1 MASGKLSPRQ
11 KMINM
16 MYLVLT
22 ALLALNVSKEIINAF
37 VTMSNSL
44 EVTNKSTD
52 LRNQLAF
59 RAFDKQMQTDAAKT
73 KPHYDRAKKAEA
85 LSETL
90 VKDIEALKVK
100 IIRETEKL
108 PENAPIPKL
117 ADIKKQDD
125 FDTPTRILCGK
136 GESGQV
142 AENGKD
148 SEAKILRAKLIKYK
162 ADMVANLDPKDQPD
176 FKKRFDE
183 IFRLED
189 PNKEEQAKSNKK
201 TWEMVTF
208 YHNPIVASCA
218 ILTKFQTDIKNS
230 ESEVLNKL
238 LENINASDI
247 KFTDVEAKVVAPTS
261 YVLTGQSY
269 KADVFLAAFN
279 KTADL
284 DAYVGGSK
292 LPVENGFAKY
302 SASASS
308 EGLKK
313 WGGVIKVKDPVDPT
327 KFKEYP
333 FEADYIVAK
342 PAAVISATKM
352 NVLYIGVDNPI
363 SISVP
368 GVPNEK
374 VKVTATGGGV
384 SLTKAPGGSGEQW
397 IAKATT
403 SGESTV
409 TINADFDGK
418 NMTMGAQKFR
428 VKTVPNPIATIGS
441 KKSGT
446 IPKATVLAQGAI
458 IPVMENFEFELYFK
472 ITHFKMTLNQKGKL
486 DPIEAESSSNQMTGA
501 MKDAIGRARPG
512 DKLYFEYID
521 AVGPDGKSR
530 RLEPLN
536 VILQ

>member
-22 ALLALNVSKEIINAF
+22 ALLALNVSKEIIHAF

-44 EVTNKSTD
+44 TVTNKSTD
-52 LRNQLAF
+52 LRNDMAF
-59 RAFDKQMQTDAAKT
+59 KAFDKQMQTDAAKT
-73 KPHYDRAKKAEA
+73 KPHYDRAKKAKELSDA
-85 LSETL
+85 LL
-90 VKDIEALKVK
+90 KDIENLKSDL
-100 IIRETEKL
+100 IRKTEKL
-108 PENAPIPKL
+108 ADTAAIPPL
-117 ADIKKQDD
+117 EEIKKQDD

-142 AENGKD
+142 SEDGKD
-148 SEAKILRAKLIKYK
+148 SQAKILRAKLLKYK
-162 ADMVANLDPKDQPD
+162 VDMVANLDPKDQPE

-183 IFRLED
+183 IFKIED
-189 PNKEEQAKSNKK
+189 PTKEEQAISNKK

-208 YHNPIVASCA
+208 YHNPIVASYA
-218 ILTKFQTDIKNS
+218 ILTKFQTDVKNS

-261 YVLTGQSY
+261 YILTGQTY

-284 DAYVGGSK
+284 DAYVGGAK

-302 SASASS
+302 SAGSSS

-352 NVLYIGVDNPI
+352 NVLYIGVDNPV

-374 VKVTATGGGV
+374 VKVSTVGGGV
-384 SLTKAPGGSGEQW
+384 VLTKAPGGSGEQW

-403 SGESTV
+403 SGEATV

-428 VKTVPNPIATIGS
+428 VKTVPNPVATIGS
-441 KKSGT
+441 KKSGP
-446 IPKATVLAQGAI
+446 IAKATILAQGAI

-486 DPIEAESSSNQMTGA
+486 DPIEAESTSNQMSGA
-501 MKDAIGRARPG
+501 MKDAIGRSRPG

-521 AVGPDGKSR
+521 AVGPDGKTR
-530 RLEPLN
+530 RLDPLN
-536 VILQ
+536 VIIQ